1 MDHTAYMEAAKKAA
15 SPDELKELAAAAGM
29 ELTDEKAK
37 EYFDKLKGEGE
48 PPSSEIAEENLAG
61 IAGGANLGSF
71 SDPGVASLSDPSDI
85 PIVGKRL

>member
-48 PPSSEIAEENLAG
+48 PPSAEIAEENLAG
-61 IAGGANLGSF
+61 VAGGSGRIPDKKNPATPLGLPDHPTNTIIF
-71 SDPGVASLSDPSDI
+71 
-85 PIVGKRL
+85 